1 MKTPFGVCTAVCCLL
16 FALDLAS
23 TEKDEGAKSD
33 LNLLVLTVAS
43 EKNDGYKRFID
54 SANLNGLKTKVL
66 GFDKPWQG
74 GNMNSVGGGY
84 KLNLYLEALEPYKNN
99 DNLAVLLTDAYDV
112 VILANSSTILNKFTE
127 FDASIVIST
136 ENSCWPDR
144 KLADQ
149 YPTVDQNGYRFLN
162 SGGLIGYASQL
173 YKFLSEKPIK
183 NLGDDQLH
191 LTNLYLNT
199 DLREKLNIKLDNYA
213 KLFQNVY
220 LAEDDI
226 KLKLVNKSYVL
237 ENVNF
242 NTQPA
247 VIHGNGLSK
256 ITFNSYTNYIPNK
269 WSPESGCNT
278 CYDNNLDLSML
289 KEENYPK
296 VLISIIVDKPTP
308 FFDEFL
314 NKIEDIDYPKSRLC
328 LSITTLVD
336 YHKEH
341 VDKFISRI
349 GDQYNASFVFHKTA
363 EESIHARHF
372 SFSLCT
378 SKLCDFLFYI
388 ENEAHLDNPQ
398 TLKTLI
404 QRNKKIIA
412 PMLTRPFKAWSN
424 FWGALSKDGF
434 YARSLDYMDIVNYNK
449 TGIWNVPYISSCYL
463 MKGTILEN
471 KFTRPSYK
479 EDNLDYDMAFSKS
492 LRDKGVFMYIDNQ
505 YTYGHLIDS
514 ETFDI
519 TLKNPEVYQL
529 FENRYDWE
537 QRYIH
542 PEYMENFNPDKK
554 PAEPCPDVFWFPI
567 VTEQFC
573 REFIEIMENFGQW
586 SDGTNNDPR
595 LDTGYEAV
603 PTRDIHMKQVG
614 LQKVWLEF
622 LRLFVSR
629 LQEHVYLGYYS
640 DGPPRSVM
648 NFVVKY
654 NPLGQA
660 SLRPHHDSST
670 YTINIALN
678 SPGKDYQGGGCHF
691 LRYKCKVTNMKVGWM
706 LMHPGRLTH
715 YHEGLEVT
723 NGTRYI
729 MISFVDP

>member
-1 MKTPFGVCTAVCCLL
+1 MKIPFGVCIAVCGLL
-16 FALDLAS
+16 FALDSAS
-23 TEKDEGAKSD
+23 TEKDVSAKND

-127 FDASIVIST
+127 FDSSIVIST

-162 SGGLIGYASQL
+162 SGGIIGYASKL

-191 LTNLYLNT
+191 LTNLYLNA

-237 ENVNF
+237 ENINF

-247 VIHGNGLSK
+247 VVHGNGLSK

-269 WSPESGCNT
+269 WSPEIGCST
-278 CYDNNLDLSML
+278 CYDNNLDLSTL

-296 VLISIIVDKPTP
+296 VLLSIIVDKPTP

-314 NKIEDIDYPKSRLC
+314 NKIENIDYPKNRLF
-328 LSITTLVD
+328 LSITTLVE

-378 SKLCDFLFYI
+378 SKLCDYLFYI

-434 YARSLDYMDIVNYNK
+434 YARSFDYMDIVNYNK
-449 TGIWNVPYISSCYL
+449 TGIWNVPYISTCYL

-492 LRDKGVFMYIDNQ
+492 LREKGVFMYIDNQ

-595 LDTGYEAV
+595 LDNGYEAV

-614 LQKVWLEF
+614 LQNVWLEF

-678 SPGKDYQGGGCHF
+678 SPGKDYHGGGCHF
-691 LRYKCKVTNMKVGWM
+691 LRYKCKVTDMKVGWM